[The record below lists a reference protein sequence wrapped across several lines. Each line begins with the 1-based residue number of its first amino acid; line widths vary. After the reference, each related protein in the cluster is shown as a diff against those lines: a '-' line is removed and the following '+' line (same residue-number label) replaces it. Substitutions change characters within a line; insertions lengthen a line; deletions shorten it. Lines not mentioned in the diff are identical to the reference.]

1 MALIMV
7 VDDDPAF
14 RLLVSNLCR
23 QQGWQVVEAADG
35 EQAIKGL
42 RQQQVELMVTD
53 LLMPNKEGLELI
65 REAKQTWPR
74 LKIIACS
81 GGAGPVDKDNCLHFA
96 QGMGADLTFT
106 KPLALSEFASAMRLL
121 LE

>member
-23 QQGWQVVEAADG
+23 QQGWQVIEAADG
-35 EQAIKGL
+35 LQALKGL

-65 REAKQTWPR
+65 REAKQLWPE

-81 GGAGPVDKDNCLHFA
+81 GGAGSVDKDNCLHFA
-96 QGMGADLTFT
+96 QGMGADLTFS
-106 KPLALSEFASAMRLL
+106 KPLPLTEFCAALHRLL
-121 LE
+121 H